1 MTNNAIS
8 YADIIYEE
16 IIKEVE
22 FLEKGI
28 LYNTIRKILL
38 EEDANEQI
46 TIEICRKSGIK
57 PSISPNAYIEE
68 DYKIAYDVM
77 VMFSDIE
84 FEEGTF
90 GKGIMRSGSKMYP
103 SNVTK
108 RTKMEE
114 LKLIVLVGCTLV
126 GGYFCIQYLKERE
139 NKKKRKRSPQNYTTE
154 NFRRPLPPVLAAL
167 CLIIPAN
174 IVGELTNGSNINIDD
189 LSYLVDN
196 ASDFVCATK
205 SEVDSIEQQ
214 MTMTEKIPLDSIR
227 EVYIRINLADGQNLI
242 GKKILYMIKTNLPI
256 DTDFPV
262 EKVACLQNLNGLKFF
277 NHV

>member
-8 YADIIYEE
+8 YADIIYKE
-16 IIKEVE
+16 IIKEVK
-22 FLEKGI
+22 FLENGL

-38 EEDANEQI
+38 EDDANEQI
-46 TIEICRKSGIK
+46 TIEICRESG
-57 PSISPNAYIEE
+57 ISPNAYIAE
-68 DYKIAYDVM
+68 DYRVAYDVM
-77 VMFSDIE
+77 VKFSDLE
-84 FEEGTF
+84 FEDAPL
-90 GKGIMRSGSKMYP
+90 KDQVRSRSKMYP

-139 NKKKRKRSPQNYTTE
+139 NKKKRNRSPQNYTTE
-154 NFRRPLPPVLAAL
+154 NFRRPLPLISAAL

-174 IVGELTNGSNINIDD
+174 IVGGLTNGSSINIDD
-189 LSYLVDN
+189 LSYLIDN
-196 ASDFVCATK
+196 ASDFICAMK

-227 EVYIRINLADGQNLI
+227 EVYIRINLADGKNLI

-256 DTDFPV
+256 DTNFSV